1 MRTIEQFELAQ
12 RVAQL
17 GDDALIDVAEFAAIT
32 GFSPNSIRQ
41 KKVSGLPSPDLR
53 IGRLRWRLGTVREW
67 IQGMDVAARPRKLGK
82 Q

>member
-17 GDDALIDVAEFAAIT
+17 GDDALIDVAEFAALT

-67 IQGMDVAARPRKLGK
+67 IQGGALARKTR
-82 Q
+82 